1 MIQLNDHE
9 VDLLA
14 KRDVK
19 VVHCPTTA
27 LRLAYG
33 ATAAGKFPEMIKK
46 GICVSLGCDGTNSSN
61 LVDMGRAVYL
71 VAGLFKDCRMDINM
85 IPAETAL
92 EMGTING
99 ARSMLQDNETGSI
112 EAGKKADLVLFDRR
126 RVEWTPLF
134 NVINSY
140 VYTADGKSV
149 DTVFI
154 DGKIVLEH
162 GKMTSL
168 DELEVYDKVQALGEE
183 LISRAKL
190 KPTMKWPTV

>member
-1 MIQLNDHE
+1 
-9 VDLLA
+9 LLA
-14 KRDVK
+14 KHDVK

-33 ATAAGKFPEMIKK
+33 ATANGKFPEMIKK

-71 VAGLFKDCRMDINM
+71 AAGLFKDSRMDINM

-92 EMGTING
+92 EMATING
-99 ARSMLQDNETGSI
+99 AQSMLQDKEIGSI
-112 EAGKKADLVLFDRR
+112 ERGKKADIILFDRK

-134 NVINSY
+134 NVVNSY

-154 DGKIVLEH
+154 DGRMVLEK
-162 GKMTSL
+162 GKMTML
-168 DELEVYDKVQALGEE
+168 NELEVFEKVQTLGEN
-183 LISRAKL
+183 LISRVNL
-190 KPTMKWPTV
+190 RPSMKWPVV